1 MSQIP
6 FKTLQLYL
14 DDAVAKFN
22 THDFIA
28 DDPIGIPHRF
38 EQQLD
43 QEIMAFWAATIAWGQ
58 RKTIIQNARRLAE
71 LMDDA
76 PHQFVLQHEEKDR
89 ARFDSFKHRT
99 FQAVD
104 TRWFLTHLQTLY
116 QQNTSLETAFSKHL
130 STEDLT
136 IENALRGFHDDFFA
150 HPDAPAR
157 TRKHVATPARG
168 STCKRLNMFLRWM
181 VRSDRNGVDFGIWKQ
196 IKPAQ
201 LLIPLDVHV
210 ERVARQLGLLKR
222 AQTDWLAVLE
232 LTENLR
238 AFDPYDPVKYD
249 FALFGLGVLEA
260 KSTNS

>member
-1 MSQIP
+1 MTKIP

-14 DDAVAKFN
+14 DNAVAQFN

-28 DDPIGIPHRF
+28 ADPIRIPHRF
-38 EQQLD
+38 EQQQD

-58 RKTIIQNARRLAE
+58 RKTIIQNAQRLSE

-76 PHQFVLQHEEKDR
+76 PHQFILQHEEKDR
-89 ARFDSFKHRT
+89 ARFDFFKHRT
-99 FQAVD
+99 FQAID
-104 TRWFLTHLQTLY
+104 TRWFLTHLQAIY
-116 QQNTSLETAFSKHL
+116 QQNTSLETAFAKHL
-130 STEDLT
+130 SPEDLT

-181 VRSDRNGVDFGIWKQ
+181 VRHDRHGVDFGIWKQ
-196 IKPAQ
+196 IKPSQ

-210 ERVARQLGLLKR
+210 ERVARRLGLLQR
-222 AQTDWLAVLE
+222 PQTDWLAVLE

-238 AFDPYDPVKYD
+238 VFDRNDPVKYD
-249 FALFGLGVLEA
+249 FALFGLGVLES
-260 KSTNS
+260 KGSDL